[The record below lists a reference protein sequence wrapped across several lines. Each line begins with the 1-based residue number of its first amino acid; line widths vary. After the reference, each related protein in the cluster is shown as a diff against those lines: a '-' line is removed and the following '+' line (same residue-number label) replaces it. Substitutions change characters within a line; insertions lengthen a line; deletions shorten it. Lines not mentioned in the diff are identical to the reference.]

1 MVNIHNLCFSYQ
13 KKAVFNELN
22 IVFQQNSI
30 QGILGRNGSGK
41 STLFK
46 IISGLIFAK
55 SGTINVLGHSP
66 AKRLPSMLKE
76 IFLLPEDFFVPPVT
90 IDELAST
97 MAPFY
102 DHFNEN
108 DFKKYLQMFE
118 VEKGKKLTDMS
129 MGQKKKALIAFS
141 LATNVKLLM
150 LDEPTNG
157 LDIDSKIQF
166 KYLMTQLSTPDRC
179 ILISTHQVKDIE
191 NIVDRITV
199 IEDGKLLFQESMEN
213 IAQKLCFR
221 YNASLNDNEVVL
233 FSEELLNGKAT
244 VTLNQN
250 QEETMVDLEL
260 LYKALIHQP
269 ASISKIFAHE

>member
-1 MVNIHNLCFSYQ
+1 
-13 KKAVFNELN
+13 
-22 IVFQQNSI
+22 
-30 QGILGRNGSGK
+30 
-41 STLFK
+41 
-46 IISGLIFAK
+46 
-55 SGTINVLGHSP
+55 
-66 AKRLPSMLKE
+66 
-76 IFLLPEDFFVPPVT
+76 
-90 IDELAST
+90 
-97 MAPFY
+97 
-102 DHFNEN
+102 
-108 DFKKYLQMFE
+108 
-118 VEKGKKLTDMS
+118 MS